1 MCLELIDIVRIVT
14 NLLWG
19 MKFTFYMNVQ
29 SEIIWELNTCILP
42 ILEWNRMYSIL

>member
-29 SEIIWELNTCILP
+29 S
-42 ILEWNRMYSIL
+42 